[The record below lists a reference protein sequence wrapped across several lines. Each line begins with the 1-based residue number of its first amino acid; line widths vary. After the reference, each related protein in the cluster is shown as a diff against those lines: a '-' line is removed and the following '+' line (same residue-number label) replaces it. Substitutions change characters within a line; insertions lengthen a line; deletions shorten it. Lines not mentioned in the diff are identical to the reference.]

1 MLKLNQRK
9 VCVRGGFAMWP
20 IQKRRIEVMFSDG
33 KTGVI
38 SPYLLNTYIETGK
51 IVQFK
56 RRSGW
61 VRIGEAS
68 IRGNDGYYEGR
79 NRRRH

>member
-1 MLKLNQRK
+1 
-9 VCVRGGFAMWP
+9 MWP
-20 IQKRRIEVMFSDG
+20 IQKRRIEVMFPDG
-33 KTGVI
+33 KTGAI

-61 VRIGEAS
+61 VRIGKAP
-68 IRGNDGYYEGR
+68 IRGTDGHYKGR
-79 NRRRH
+79 DRRRH